1 MILILIQ
8 LIYKY
13 NDNHLIRKVFAEVFV
28 LSKASNVRRSENS
41 AMFCLPQ
48 SELF

>member
-8 LIYKY
+8 LTYKY
-13 NDNHLIRKVFAEVFV
+13 NDNHLIRKDFI
-28 LSKASNVRRSENS
+28 LSKASNIRRSENS
-41 AMFCLPQ
+41 EENSIMFCMPQ